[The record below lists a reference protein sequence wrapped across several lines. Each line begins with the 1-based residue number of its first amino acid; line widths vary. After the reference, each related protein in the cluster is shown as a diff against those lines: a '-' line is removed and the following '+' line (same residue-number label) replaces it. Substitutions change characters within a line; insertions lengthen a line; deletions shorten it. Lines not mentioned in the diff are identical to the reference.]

1 MSSGIRAWYQR
12 RRLEGELTG
21 LWCAALRL
29 ERIGRTQR
37 FLDLGGD
44 SVAAVRL
51 IGAVEER
58 LGVSLSVRVLME
70 TQTIAG
76 MAEHL
81 QRRSRAERGPS
92 HDE

>member
-1 MSSGIRAWYQR
+1 MSSGIRGWYQR
-12 RRLEGELTG
+12 RRLERELTG
-21 LWCAALRL
+21 PWCAALRL

-51 IGAVEER
+51 ISAVEER

-70 TQTIAG
+70 TQSIAG
-76 MAEHL
+76 MADHI
-81 QRRSRAERGPS
+81 QRRSGAERGPGR
-92 HDE
+92 DE